1 MQTQPCGP
9 EDDTSWMTGGAAD
22 LEAELAQ
29 RQKELEADMAKR
41 AKQTAQGLSGSDT
54 SRPEFD
60 PTDVVTRM
68 KVYIMQRKCIDVL
81 LVVVAFGF
89 CLTHHCMQIR
99 TRVEADTNM
108 SVLAKPQLFLVASAL
123 CMHHVVM

>member
-1 MQTQPCGP
+1 MQSQPCGP

-29 RQKELEADMAKR
+29 RQRELEADMAKR

-68 KVYIMQRKCIDVL
+68 KVHLSRRGNA
-81 LVVVAFGF
+81 LVSSQFSLHLG
-89 CLTHHCMQIR
+89 
-99 TRVEADTNM
+99 
-108 SVLAKPQLFLVASAL
+108 SA
-123 CMHHVVM
+123 